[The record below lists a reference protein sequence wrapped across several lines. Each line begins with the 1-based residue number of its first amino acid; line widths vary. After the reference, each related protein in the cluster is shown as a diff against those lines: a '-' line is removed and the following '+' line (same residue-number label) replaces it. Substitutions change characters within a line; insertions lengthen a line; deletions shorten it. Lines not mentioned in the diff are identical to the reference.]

1 MKLLLIN
8 PLNQYRKGFSL
19 SWTNVYPPI
28 ALGILAS
35 LTPKYW
41 DIDIIDENFEKF
53 ENLDEKRKEA
63 DLVGITSFSPNA
75 PRAYEIASFFR
86 KRNIPVVYG
95 GNHATMMAEEAA
107 NYVDV
112 VFKGEAETKWHEVI
126 EDFENNRLKPLY
138 DGGQPDLKEMP
149 PARHDLFH
157 KNYLFSSIQTTR
169 GCPFKCDFCSVHVF
183 NGTHHRLRPVKDI
196 LDELEAIPSKL
207 VFIVDDNFY
216 GSSRASREHG
226 YQIMEGMLERGIK
239 KDWYAQTSMNV
250 ADDEKFLKL
259 AAKSGCR
266 ELFIGVETDDPE
278 QLESTNKLFN
288 ARVTPEKFR
297 EKFRKIQK
305 HGIAVLGAFI
315 FGLDGDTEEKLYRRA
330 EFIEKSGV
338 DTIQTSL
345 LMTPPGTELFER
357 MKKSGRMLRT
367 NFPKDWER
375 YHSVEVILQPE
386 TMSPEELQHHMYII
400 WHKLYNKTA
409 NRKRFLKTLWRTKSF
424 KAALWAYIG
433 NTHYRS
439 MVFENGGYNPDK
451 HPDKQER
458 IFLEPVTH
466 KKMKPPDDIY

>member
-35 LTPKYW
+35 LTPKHW
-41 DIDIIDENFEKF
+41 DIEIIDENFDKF

-75 PRAYEIASFFR
+75 PRAYEIASYFR
-86 KRNIPVVYG
+86 ERNIPVVYG
-95 GNHATMMAEEAA
+95 GNHATMMAQEAA
-107 NYVDV
+107 DYVDV

-138 DGGQPDLKEMP
+138 DGGQPNLKEMP

-157 KNYLFSSIQTTR
+157 NNYIFSSIQTTR

-183 NGTHHRLRPVKDI
+183 NGTRHRLRPANDI
-196 LDELEAIPSKL
+196 LDELESISHKL

-216 GSSRASREHG
+216 GYSTASKNHAYE
-226 YQIMEGMLERGIK
+226 IMEGMLERGIK

-259 AAKSGCR
+259 AAKSGCK

-278 QLESTNKLFN
+278 QLKSTNKRYN
-288 ARVTPEKFR
+288 AKVAPENFRKKF
-297 EKFRKIQK
+297 KKIQK

-315 FGLDGDTEEKLYRRA
+315 FGLDGDTKEALYRRA
-330 EFIEKSGV
+330 KFIEKVGV

-345 LMTPPGTELFER
+345 LMTPPGTDLFDR
-357 MKKSGRMLRT
+357 MKKAGRMLRT

-375 YHSVEVILQPE
+375 YHSAEVILQPE
-386 TMSPEELQHHMYII
+386 NMSPEELQHHMYII
-400 WHKLYNKTA
+400 WHKLYNKA
-409 NRKRFLKTLWRTKSF
+409 AIRKRFLKTLWRTKSF

-466 KKMKPPDDIY
+466 KKMERPDNIY